1 MGDEACHFF
10 VERNRYEGGS
20 FRLLHVGENKY
31 LGLTP
36 EGDGMSA
43 SEEDVEDLVFYP
55 EVIECKKKH
64 KQKRSS
70 LKD

>member
-1 MGDEACHFF
+1 M
-10 VERNRYEGGS
+10 
-20 FRLLHVGENKY
+20 LHVGENKY

-64 KQKRSS
+64 
-70 LKD
+70 